1 MKNSPAGN
9 PFNIAA
15 TPERPEGRGVPVTEA
30 ESLADSAERV
40 RAMVGSA
47 DVFLLIKGTPQRPLC
62 GFSANTVAVMDALE
76 VPYRTFDVLSDET
89 IRDAAKQLAGW
100 PTFPQVYVRGE
111 FIGGNDIVTEMYAEG
126 ELHELIQGIAP

>member
-1 MKNSPAGN
+1 VKNSPAGN

-15 TPERPEGRGVPVTEA
+15 TPERTEGRGIPMTEA
-30 ESLADSAERV
+30 GSMADPAERV
-40 RAMVGSA
+40 RTMIGSA
-47 DVFLLIKGTPQRPLC
+47 DVFLLIKGTPERPQC

-89 IRDAAKQLAGW
+89 IRDAAKEFAGW

-111 FIGGNDIVTEMYAEG
+111 FIGGNDIVTEMFAEG
-126 ELHELIQGIAP
+126 ELHELVKRIAS